1 MIVVLCCVYD
11 AVALLAGAVVLRRAP
26 WRGARAE
33 LAVLAAV
40 GVVALGGIT
49 FAGRLLGG
57 FAMLR
62 ALCHGLFCVV
72 LPLFAWRAIVVWRH
86 SRGLAAALVLTA
98 LLGEAAYVFARRVE
112 PYRLEV
118 TSAALASPKLAALP
132 RPLVVAVVADL
143 QTDAMGDYEVGVFDR
158 IAARRPD
165 LVLFLGDYLQVGGD
179 AFRRER
185 ELLRA
190 QVARLSP
197 PLGSFAVG
205 GDVDQGGAD
214 AVFADTAVQVIDDRH
229 VELPDLPLRIEGL
242 GRMRSRAP
250 FLDGAVVRRLRDER
264 YTIVVGHAPDYMLS
278 VVRDG
283 LAVDAL
289 LLAGHTHGGQVQLP
303 WFGPLTTLSAVP
315 RWLGGGG
322 VFRRGD
328 AWLCCSR
335 GIGME
340 RDDAP
345 RIRFWCRPQLVFLE
359 LGPHG

>member
-1 MIVVLCCVYD
+1 MNAIALVAGGVL
-11 AVALLAGAVVLRRAP
+11 LRRTP
-26 WRGARAE
+26 WRGVRVELAA
-33 LAVLAAV
+33 LAVLV
-40 GVVALGGIT
+40 LFALGTIT
-49 FAGRLLGG
+49 LVGRMLGG

-72 LPLFAWRAIVVWRH
+72 LPLLAWRAAVVWRH
-86 SRGLAAALVLTA
+86 SRSLAAALALVA
-98 LLGEAAYVFARRVE
+98 LLGESAYVYARRVE
-112 PYRLEV
+112 PFRLEV
-118 TSAALASPKLAALP
+118 TAATLASPKLAALP

-143 QTDAMGDYEVGVFDR
+143 QTDAMSDFELGVFDR

-165 LVLFLGDYLQVGGD
+165 LILFLGDYLQVGGD
-179 AFRRER
+179 DFRRER
-185 ELLRA
+185 ESLRA
-190 QVARLSP
+190 QIARLSP
-197 PLGSFAVG
+197 PLGMFAVS
-205 GDVDQGGAD
+205 GDVDQGGAN
-214 AVFADTAVQVIDDRH
+214 AVFAGTPVQVIDDRH

-289 LLAGHTHGGQVQLP
+289 LLAGHTHGGQVCLP
-303 WFGPLTTLSAVP
+303 WFGPLMTLSAVP

-345 RIRFWCRPQLVFLE
+345 RIRFWCRPQLVFLV
-359 LGPHG
+359 LGPRG